1 MQMSESPA
9 HKALSRGGVRILD
22 EIAGEI
28 GRDSSGA
35 AVLSFNALAARC
47 NLTRIAVRVAVKRLV
62 ALDFI
67 KIGFGPR
74 RISVFR
80 LAGGWRALDA
90 DTAARLVREARQMTL
105 ARPERLAAPRA
116 PTPVKPKPVEKP
128 APVEPRTRRQPTLPR
143 LSCLQGDP

>member
-9 HKALSRGGVRILD
+9 HKALSRGGARILD

-28 GRDSSGA
+28 ERDSSGA
-35 AVLSFNALAARC
+35 AVLSFNDLAARC

-62 ALDFI
+62 ALGFI

-80 LAGGWRALDA
+80 LTNGWRAI
-90 DTAARLVREARQMTL
+90 DTDMAARLVREARAVKL
-105 ARPERLAAPRA
+105 LRPERLTAPR
-116 PTPVKPKPVEKP
+116 PKAVQPAKVQP
-128 APVEPRTRRQPTLPR
+128 APVEPRARRQPSLPR
-143 LSCLQGDP
+143 LACLQGDP